1 MYNQLLDSL
10 EKRKIY
16 LGTFSELK
24 LLFQE
29 MESLQNEMIE
39 KLRTRFS
46 NLGIFKTNNTATTT
60 ATAAASPT
68 SNLIK

>member
-1 MYNQLLDSL
+1 LAKDLIKEDYCSKEIIKKRSQNIQYMYSQLLESL
-10 EKRKIY
+10 EKRKVY

-39 KLRTRFS
+39 LQVS
-46 NLGIFKTNNTATTT
+46 LN
-60 ATAAASPT
+60 
-68 SNLIK
+68 